1 MPSCQSLGLQA
12 AARFSP
18 AKSELTLS
26 LKKCSLSIRP
36 GGKRKGTSRIASR
49 LETLP
54 ITLWSRVLQTNIIL
68 RTKGTITKINVATF
82 FKKSKATKISG

>member
-1 MPSCQSLGLQA
+1 VPITRVAGGGPLQSCKIRINSI
-12 AARFSP
+12 
-18 AKSELTLS
+18 AKKE
-26 LKKCSLSIRP
+26 CSLSIRP
-36 GGKRKGTSRIASR
+36 GRKRKGTSRIASR

-68 RTKGTITKINVATF
+68 RTKGTITKINIATF

>member
-1 MPSCQSLGLQA
+1 LQA

-26 LKKCSLSIRP
+26 LKKSVLLRIRP
-36 GGKRKGTSRIASR
+36 GDKREGTSRIASR

-68 RTKGTITKINVATF
+68 RTKGTITKINDATF
-82 FKKSKATKISG
+82 FKKSKAIKISG